1 MAPKEVESMRTIIG
15 VMGGAVADEA
25 TTRNAYEIGRLIA
38 ENDWVLLGGGRN
50 AGVMAAS
57 AQGASEAGGLVV
69 GILPGDT
76 TTGASPH
83 VDVAI
88 PTGMGDARNAINVLA
103 SHVVVALPG
112 GPGTISEVALAL
124 KAGRP
129 VIMLGFPLG
138 RPFTAYYER
147 GQLFDAASAD
157 EAAARIAGI
166 LDRTDRS

>member
-1 MAPKEVESMRTIIG
+1 MRTVIG
-15 VMGGAVADEA
+15 VMGGAVAEETAAAD
-25 TTRNAYEIGRLIA
+25 AYSIGRLIA
-38 ENDWVLLGGGRN
+38 VHDFVLLNGGRD

-57 AQGASEAGGLVV
+57 ARGAADAGGLVI

-76 TTGASPH
+76 TDGLAPG

-112 GPGTISEVALAL
+112 GAGTLSEIALAL

-129 VIMLGFPLG
+129 VVTVGFDPGRAFDAYRESGRLRSAADADEAFGIVLELLG
-138 RPFTAYYER
+138 RPAE
-147 GQLFDAASAD
+147 
-157 EAAARIAGI
+157 
-166 LDRTDRS
+166 